1 MSDIKNDKHIGYEL
15 LSMAVFLGGA
25 FCAASVG
32 MAMFSEPGASGNL
45 STTAMYAI
53 INSLGEGATMA
64 LSIGCIVLG
73 GSMFLRPSILPLSLP
88 MSLLTGGGIALSLL
102 LGAFGAELGGS
113 LGGLLPGA
121 LGSIGGGI
129 VNAVLALGVTFLGA
143 WLAIGAPLPQ
153 KRKKVVEFNPVATAL
168 SEVDTDGVSEAEAEA
183 LFPEPPTPLAA
194 APGVTEYE
202 QRARGELPAGVR
214 PLGDPTPEDYG
225 SSKSESNHSAT
236 TGPTGSAERSS
247 EPQPL
252 GADLV
257 DAESTNDSRTIKG
270 HLEGAVWTR
279 TEGESQPEV
288 RPLEGGVT
296 ALEPG
301 SAPSSPSWEAAEEED
316 ELEEDA
322 AAELD
327 DEDSEEEEDVEYEEE
342 DEYEED
348 AAAELDDED
357 SEEEEDAEY
366 EEEDELEEDAAA
378 ELVGQ
383 ATESSLEDG
392 DEIVADLDEDSESMP
407 RAAWEQPGLFDS
419 VESAAEP
426 ARIEVAE
433 KSLVEMD
440 REDETATPS
449 GDPSMAAE
457 GEEDLELL
465 RETAAAE
472 ALALKEAKVADEAAA
487 AEPAAAE
494 PEFVLPSQEAAAEEV
509 EPVAEVAGDARE
521 SEPVVELS
529 HDEKVYRCGALFL
542 DQGRVAVSM
551 LQRNFEM
558 GFQEATAILDELQEM
573 GLIGPYLGG
582 TRRDILMTLEEW
594 EALGAA
600 R

>member
-322 AAELD
+322 AAEL
-327 DEDSEEEEDVEYEEE
+327 
-342 DEYEED
+342 
-348 AAAELDDED
+348 
-357 SEEEEDAEY
+357 
-366 EEEDELEEDAAA
+366 
-378 ELVGQ
+378 VGQ

>member
-53 INSLGEGATMA
+53 IDSLGEGATMA

-73 GSMFLRPSILPLSLP
+73 GSMFLRPSTLPLSLP

-225 SSKSESNHSAT
+225 SSKSESNHSTT

-257 DAESTNDSRTIKG
+257 DAASTNDSRTIKG

-288 RPLEGGVT
+288 RPLDGGVT

-301 SAPSSPSWEAAEEED
+301 SAPSSPSWEAA
-316 ELEEDA
+316 
-322 AAELD
+322 
-327 DEDSEEEEDVEYEEE
+327 
-342 DEYEED
+342 
-348 AAAELDDED
+348 
-357 SEEEEDAEY
+357 

-472 ALALKEAKVADEAAA
+472 ALALKEAKAADEA
-487 AEPAAAE
+487 AAAE

-509 EPVAEVAGDARE
+509 EPAAEVAGDARE

>member
-53 INSLGEGATMA
+53 IDSLGEGATMA

-73 GSMFLRPSILPLSLP
+73 GSMFLRPSTLPLSLP

-225 SSKSESNHSAT
+225 SSKSESNHSTT

-257 DAESTNDSRTIKG
+257 DAASTNDSRTIKG

-288 RPLEGGVT
+288 RPLDGGVT

-449 GDPSMAAE
+449 GDPGMAAE

-472 ALALKEAKVADEAAA
+472 ALALKEAKAADEA
-487 AEPAAAE
+487 AAAE

-509 EPVAEVAGDARE
+509 EPAAEVAGDARE

>member
-53 INSLGEGATMA
+53 IDSLGEGATMA

-73 GSMFLRPSILPLSLP
+73 GSMFLRPSTLPLSLP

-322 AAELD
+322 AAEL
-327 DEDSEEEEDVEYEEE
+327 
-342 DEYEED
+342 
-348 AAAELDDED
+348 
-357 SEEEEDAEY
+357 
-366 EEEDELEEDAAA
+366 
-378 ELVGQ
+378 VGQ

-449 GDPSMAAE
+449 GDPGMAAE

-472 ALALKEAKVADEAAA
+472 ALALKEAKAADEA
-487 AEPAAAE
+487 AAAE

-509 EPVAEVAGDARE
+509 EPAAEVAGDARE